1 MENVYKFIL
10 NESHIKEG
18 DTVVL
23 GVSGGP
29 DSMVLLYIFN
39 DLKKKMKINLVCAH
53 VNHKVRK
60 ER

>member
-18 DTVVL
+18 DNVVL

-39 DLKKKMKINLVCAH
+39 DLKKKAMKNKCSLKNIAMKIT
-53 VNHKVRK
+53 
-60 ER
+60 